1 MGTAQLAGS
10 LQRGREML
18 EGHPV
23 PLCLSFLQ
31 LSLPV
36 WSARKVYASARLQG
50 PQPGLTH
57 TLRPAELSK
66 AQVQGLESDELDES
80 DPSDNEV
87 GSPAAHSG
95 GATEPGLPQAW
106 GRVLS

>member
-1 MGTAQLAGS
+1 
-10 LQRGREML
+10 ML

-87 GSPAAHSG
+87 GPQPHTLVGPLSQDCPRLGGRSSPDHTPTPLRWA
-95 GATEPGLPQAW
+95 
-106 GRVLS
+106 